1 MINTMGKRLQ
11 GNIKKFTLPGTAWKG
26 FMEDGAPKQGF
37 VDGDGG
43 KCALCK
49 EKMYTRAQSDGQD
62 IPNNTFP

>member
-1 MINTMGKRLQ
+1 
-11 GNIKKFTLPGTAWKG
+11 
-26 FMEDGAPKQGF
+26 MEDGAPKQGF